1 MKEKWKKERE
11 KKKLKGNIPGNGMT
25 HMKKRMQMKSKDNL
39 NGEIQKLERE
49 TKQEIMKYNKKHKEA
64 DKARVKE

>member
-11 KKKLKGNIPGNGMT
+11 KKLKGNIPGNGMT
-25 HMKKRMQMKSKDNL
+25 HMKLEWRNTK
-39 NGEIQKLERE
+39 KLERE